1 MKLAQFEDEKGK
13 LIGFWFRDRWID
25 FSAAM
30 KVYSEVVER
39 EESVTIPTIDE
50 VFHEDRFDLDRFKK
64 VSDFISK
71 HKLAGYLKI
80 NGGAVLKAPVSRP
93 GKIIALGRNYV
104 LHAKESELPVP
115 KEPIIFEKANS
126 SVTGPYDT
134 VQISREYGRID
145 HEAELAVVIGKR
157 AKKVNK
163 REAFRYVAGY
173 TIIQDITAR
182 DIQNADLA
190 ENNPWFRSKSF
201 DTFTPMG
208 PWLVLTDEIKPPV
221 NLTIECRVNGKLR
234 QKANTRDLVFNIPAI
249 IEFISRH
256 ITLEPG
262 DVISTGTPN
271 GIGEI
276 KGGETITTYIAGI
289 GEMKNRVRSTT
300 R

>member
-104 LHAKESELPVP
+104 LHAKESE
-115 KEPIIFEKANS
+115 
-126 SVTGPYDT
+126 
-134 VQISREYGRID
+134 
-145 HEAELAVVIGKR
+145 
-157 AKKVNK
+157 
-163 REAFRYVAGY
+163 
-173 TIIQDITAR
+173 
-182 DIQNADLA
+182 
-190 ENNPWFRSKSF
+190 
-201 DTFTPMG
+201 
-208 PWLVLTDEIKPPV
+208 
-221 NLTIECRVNGKLR
+221 
-234 QKANTRDLVFNIPAI
+234 
-249 IEFISRH
+249 
-256 ITLEPG
+256 
-262 DVISTGTPN
+262 
-271 GIGEI
+271 
-276 KGGETITTYIAGI
+276 
-289 GEMKNRVRSTT
+289 
-300 R
+300 